1 MYVLSRNRQ
10 SSRIFI
16 VGLFIVVAC
25 IHIAILTSMDGYL
38 SNKGT
43 RSETVRLLESF
54 LIEAHESTP
63 ISSLNSSQTTAISTS
78 ISPPAE
84 ALSTPLPTVAQQNVS
99 PPPHS
104 NKSNTKNPSTNN
116 QTNKSEEVLTPPI
129 THAKHLHNPP
139 PPYPKQSRRLG
150 EQGRVVLAVEID
162 INGVASQAMISI
174 SSGYPRLDRTA
185 VKTVLKWRFIA
196 GKSDG
201 MPKKMWVHIPINF
214 ILE

>member
-1 MYVLSRNRQ
+1 MLFSSQSNRPQIIQFALILIAVSTSHLAVLQSALGSRLDKKTQPKHSSFIETFSFQTSHDLSEARITQEATEKITTIDNTATAPSGFIQSPSKRHNVSHTKISNR
-10 SSRIFI
+10 
-16 VGLFIVVAC
+16 
-25 IHIAILTSMDGYL
+25 TSVSQTSDSPQKL
-38 SNKGT
+38 IPPVT
-43 RSETVRLLESF
+43 HASF
-54 LIEAHESTP
+54 L
-63 ISSLNSSQTTAISTS
+63 N
-78 ISPPAE
+78 
-84 ALSTPLPTVAQQNVS
+84 
-99 PPPHS
+99 
-104 NKSNTKNPSTNN
+104 
-116 QTNKSEEVLTPPI
+116 
-129 THAKHLHNPP
+129 NPP

-185 VKTVLKWRFIA
+185 LETVLKWRFIA